1 MKYIVI
7 VQIRLKIIY
16 NKELVPAL
24 SWNIFSRLKK
34 KKTSIVK

>member
-7 VQIRLKIIY
+7 VQIRLKIIN

-24 SWNIFSRLKK
+24 SWNIFPHLEKK
-34 KKTSIVK
+34 ILQW